1 MLTQAIEDYLKII
14 YKLQREEQSVTTN
27 AVAERMGVAAPSA
40 SNMIKKLAG
49 LRLVEHT
56 PYRGVVLT
64 SGGEKIALE
73 VIRHHRLLELY
84 LSQHLGVRLDR
95 LHEEAERLE
104 HVISEDLE
112 EKIAAALGEPTRDP
126 HGDPIPSREGIL
138 DDRSYP
144 LLADLDAGERAVIV
158 RVSDRDPR
166 ILNYLAVEGLLPGT
180 RVQIMDVAED
190 GSMRLRAGEAEAQVP
205 RLLAEAVYV
214 AAAEEQSRP

>member
-14 YKLQREEQSVTTN
+14 YKLQCEEQSVTTN

-64 SGGEKIALE
+64 NGGEKIALE

-166 ILNYLAVEGLLPGT
+166 ILNDLAAEGLLPGT
-180 RVQIMDVAED
+180 RVHIMDVAED
-190 GSMRLRAGEAEAQVP
+190 GSIRLRAGEAEAQVP
-205 RLLAEAVYV
+205 RFLAEAVYV